1 MSMSEQKTDVRAGG
15 LSAAIR
21 GLRRLLPPRFRGDMP
36 IVPVVRLA
44 GVIGAATPLR
54 QGMSLAGVAR
64 ILDRAFG
71 TRGAK
76 AVAIVINS
84 PGGSPVQSHQIHQRI
99 RQLAVEKKLP
109 VFIFVEDVAASG
121 GYMIACAGD
130 EIFCDPSSIVG
141 SIGVVGG
148 SFGFQGLI
156 EKIGIERRLYTSGK
170 NKAMLDPFLPENPDD
185 VARLK
190 SLQHEIHTMFIDL
203 VKRCRGAKLRGNEDE
218 LFSGAYWTGQRSI
231 DLGLSDA
238 IGDLRGV
245 LRARFGEKV
254 KMPVI
259 APAGGMLSNLLG
271 RRGAGMSLSGL
282 LDASS
287 TAPEDVISALETR
300 AIWARFGF

>member
-1 MSMSEQKTDVRAGG
+1 MSMSEQKTDAQASG
-15 LSAAIR
+15 LGAAIR
-21 GLRRLLPPRFRGDMP
+21 RLRRLLPPRFRGDVP

-76 AVAIVINS
+76 AVAIVVNS

-156 EKIGIERRLYTSGK
+156 EKMGIERRLYTSGK

-203 VKRCRGAKLRGNEDE
+203 VKRSRGAKLRGNEDE

-245 LRARFGEKV
+245 LRSRFGEKV

-259 APAGGMLSNLLG
+259 APAGGMLSGLLG

-282 LDASS
+282 LDGAS

>member
-1 MSMSEQKTDVRAGG
+1 M
-15 LSAAIR
+15 
-21 GLRRLLPPRFRGDMP
+21 RRLLPPRLRGDAP
-36 IVPVVRLA
+36 VVPVVRLS
-44 GVIGAATPLR
+44 GVIGAVTPLR
-54 QGMSLAGVAR
+54 PGMSLAGVAR

-71 TRGAK
+71 MRGAK
-76 AVAIVINS
+76 AVAIIINS

-99 RQLAVEKKLP
+99 RQLASEKKLP
-109 VFIFVEDVAASG
+109 VFMFVEDVAASG

-190 SLQHEIHTMFIDL
+190 SLQYEIHTMFIDL
-203 VKRCRGAKLRGNEDE
+203 VKRCRGAKLRGDEDE

-238 IGDLRGV
+238 IGDLRSV
-245 LRARFGEKV
+245 LRARFGDKV
-254 KMPVI
+254 KMPVV
-259 APAGGMLSNLLG
+259 AQPRGLLSGLLG
-271 RRGAGMSLSGL
+271 RRGAGMTLAGL
-282 LDASS
+282 GDAAS
-287 TAPEDVISALETR
+287 TAPEELMSALEAR